1 MKAKTYAKTTPK
13 RERLVNFRNLT
24 DKSSILSQNLGPKT
38 STNEIFRVLRHPK
51 WLLEASRQ
59 CQEGVRGSQGK
70 LGAPKQKSQRLPGDA
85 FGLPRGCPGRL
96 WDAWE
101 TPRGNFGANF
111 DPKLDDF
118 AANLFEAFFFK
129 VFKLS
134 VLFFVLP
141 DLADTL

>member
-59 CQEGVRGSQGK
+59 CQEGVRGSQGE
-70 LGAPKQKSQRLPGDA
+70 LGAAKQESQRLPGDA
-85 FGLPRGCPGRL
+85 FGLPRGCLGRL
-96 WDAWE
+96 WDL
-101 TPRGNFGANF
+101 PGRPPGAILEQILIPNSMILQQTCLK
-111 DPKLDDF
+111 P
-118 AANLFEAFFFK
+118 FFLKF
-129 VFKLS
+129 S
-134 VLFFVLP
+134 S
-141 DLADTL
+141 